1 MKTKSQTKKGVIFA
15 TGVAFLQ
22 GFEGLIFNL
31 FVLGFTAFIV
41 NTPEFTAASLGLKE
55 TFTLIVT
62 AIIMGPKIIKGAL
75 SKIKS
80 KQGLYFMIAGS
91 LGTAFGNFFYILG
104 IALAGS
110 GYGVVLTAF
119 YPIFSMLLMKF
130 YNKEK
135 ENKLVW
141 IGLTISVVSGLLF
154 VSLPTLIKGGK
165 FDTELIIGMLMGLV
179 AAMFWA
185 IEGFFIKKGMDVK
198 GGVAFTNSE
207 IILSRSSSS
216 FLTTMIVIMPLMMLY
231 GNTFSLYGQ
240 IMSDWRT
247 IIVVVLMV
255 ANLIALRFIH
265 IHAISLIGPK
275 LTAIIDSNNF
285 IVPAIFV
292 LVLQFIPGAVG
303 IQFATGIVE
312 WWAFLL
318 MIPIAIGVF
327 MVIHFREKKQ
337 EVMDKPI
344 E

>member
-1 MKTKSQTKKGVIFA
+1 MRTKSQTKKGVIFA
-15 TGVAFLQ
+15 TSVAFLQ

-31 FVLGFTAFIV
+31 FILGFTAAIM
-41 NTPEFTAASLGLKE
+41 NTPEFAAASLGLKE
-55 TFTLIVT
+55 TFTLLIT
-62 AIIMGPKIIKGAL
+62 LIIMGPKVIKGAI
-75 SKIKS
+75 SKIKT
-80 KQGLYFMIAGS
+80 KQGLYFLLAGS

-130 YNKEK
+130 YSKEK

-141 IGLTISVVSGLLF
+141 LGLVISVISGLLF
-154 VSLPTLIKGGK
+154 VFVPVMVNGGK
-165 FDTELIIGMLMGLV
+165 FEVKTLLGMLMGLF

-198 GGVAFTNSE
+198 GGLPFTNSE
-207 IILSRSSSS
+207 IVLSRSSSS
-216 FLTTMIVIMPLMMLY
+216 LLTTMIVIMPMMMIF

-240 IMSDWRT
+240 ILVNWKT
-247 IIVVVLMV
+247 ALVAFIMV
-255 ANLIALRFIH
+255 ANLIVLRFIH

-285 IVPAIFV
+285 LIPAIFV
-292 LVLQFIPGAVG
+292 EVLQFIPGIVG
-303 IQFATGIVE
+303 NQFEAGIVH
-312 WWAFLL
+312 WWAFIL

-327 MVIHFREKKQ
+327 MVIHFRDKKQ
-337 EVMDKPI
+337 VVLDKPI